1 MGVAGTIFSN
11 PSRSETSLSDV
22 SNSAVLSIDIEGE
35 YSDRPGQGYWF
46 VDPTHFVEPQ
56 RTSTIKIM
64 GQSSTG
70 AALSTCSYATAHV
83 NGARAESG
91 PWDSI
96 TRVESVSEFSRSGV
110 TDTAS
115 FTVRYPSPA
124 QYKLAL
130 SCEFK
135 DGEKAKLETVRLIE
149 RFLFSWLYILYGI
162 YIFLSG
168 FISGNVPLETFA
180 VSFMT

>member
-22 SNSAVLSIDIEGE
+22 SNSAVLSIVIEGE
-35 YSDRPGQGYWF
+35 YDDRPGQGYWF
-46 VDPTHFVEPQ
+46 VDPTRFVEPQ

-83 NGARAESG
+83 NGARAESV

-96 TRVESVSEFSRSGV
+96 MGVESVSEFSRSGV

-135 DGEKAKLETVRLIE
+135 DGEKAKLETVRTSAH
-149 RFLFSWLYILYGI
+149 FSFTYESS
-162 YIFLSG
+162 IF
-168 FISGNVPLETFA
+168 GNGEWGVAHEHNCA
-180 VSFMT
+180 GQ